1 MNHEFWNE
9 IGNLYYMCG
18 AYEPAIHAYLRSI
31 KSENTFGRSYSNLA
45 LAYVQTGKYIEAIKI
60 YRRGIELLSDKKEKA
75 ATWNRLGIL
84 YRQIK
89 EYNLAVEAYQRADLI
104 MPQEESD
111 TLLEVHTDTTRP
123 LTVAMPEID
132 LDAILAKGNP
142 ANLQLHSSLLAE
154 INTELELA
162 EAYSG
167 ELGSEETIVPP
178 DFESYSHAEECAA
191 IEPSVSLQSE
201 WRLACAEESPLSE
214 PSPVLENLE
223 KASAYSE
230 DLNIIIP
237 VELQGESVAKNDQP
251 DIELENNA
259 VVNDIQVGIESQ
271 SSAVVDDAQVGI
283 ELESDAVVDADQIN
297 VGLERDVIVDNA
309 QVDIELQSETMVES
323 TPIEAF
329 QLLEVQ
335 AEPINE
341 DEGINTIDASESTTF
356 FESNSLSE
364 SSETVTNET
373 GSEATQYL
381 QVDYP
386 LTGLSPEER
395 RLLED
400 EISKCQQKTS
410 RNPRSYILWEE
421 LGEAYKSAGQYK
433 DAIFAFQKAIS
444 MNPTNTMCY
453 YRLGLVFA
461 AENKEQDAIRSFKK
475 VLELDPRSPQAHASL
490 ASQYRKMGLEE
501 IAQEHIAKARAMQVE
516 GESDYNNACLEAIF
530 GNNERALELLE
541 VALQSKQTYVTWAQN
556 DPDFYSLHN
565 DHRFQVLLETHAFAD
580 GDKKFV

>member
-9 IGNLYYMCG
+9 IGNLYFMCG

-31 KSENTFGRSYSNLA
+31 KLENTFGRSYSNLA
-45 LAYVQTGKYIEAIKI
+45 SAYVQTGKYMEAIKI

-89 EYNLAVEAYQRADLI
+89 EYNNALEAYQRADLI
-104 MPQEESD
+104 MPQEDSEKP
-111 TLLEVHTDTTRP
+111 LEARTEVGLP
-123 LTVAMPEID
+123 LTVSMPEID

-154 INTELELA
+154 INTELEMA
-162 EAYSG
+162 EAC
-167 ELGSEETIVPP
+167 SEEFGFEEIIAPP
-178 DFESYSHAEECAA
+178 EFENNFQVEPAA
-191 IEPSVSLQSE
+191 IEPVVSMQGE
-201 WRLACAEESPLSE
+201 WKPAFTVEDLPVET
-214 PSPVLENLE
+214 SPVLEELE
-223 KASAYSE
+223 SVPDKLE
-230 DLNIIIP
+230 DLDIIIP
-237 VELQGESVAKNDQP
+237 
-251 DIELENNA
+251 
-259 VVNDIQVGIESQ
+259 
-271 SSAVVDDAQVGI
+271 
-283 ELESDAVVDADQIN
+283 
-297 VGLERDVIVDNA
+297 
-309 QVDIELQSETMVES
+309 IELQSEIAVDNTQVEAPPILEMRSETYNVSEAGNGNEGIDAVES
-323 TPIEAF
+323 I
-329 QLLEVQ
+329 
-335 AEPINE
+335 
-341 DEGINTIDASESTTF
+341 TF
-356 FESNSLSE
+356 FESSGQSG
-364 SSETVTNET
+364 SSETVTSET
-373 GSEATQYL
+373 GLEATQYS
-381 QVDYP
+381 QIDYP

-395 RLLED
+395 QSLEL
-400 EISKCQQKTS
+400 EIIKYQQATS

-444 MNPTNTMCY
+444 MNPANTMCH
-453 YRLGLVFA
+453 YRLGLVYA
-461 AENKEQDAIRSFKK
+461 AEKKEQEAIRSFQK

-516 GESDYNNACLEAIF
+516 GESDYNNACLEAIC

-565 DHRFQVLLETHAFAD
+565 DQRFQVLLSTHAAVD
-580 GDKKFV
+580 GDK